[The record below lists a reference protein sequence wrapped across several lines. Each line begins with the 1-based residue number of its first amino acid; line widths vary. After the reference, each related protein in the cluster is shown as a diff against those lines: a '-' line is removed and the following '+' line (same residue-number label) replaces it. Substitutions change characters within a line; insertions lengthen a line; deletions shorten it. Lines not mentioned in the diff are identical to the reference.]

1 MPLAFTS
8 EPATVGEASRPLAAV
23 RMPAPPQKYYGRRRC
38 LLAAAV
44 AFVLCGAVSRAPPPS
59 PPPRKDFP
67 WVPVVVAG
75 AGAVALARPEVR
87 AGRALAS
94 LGRGAVI
101 GAFPA

>member
-8 EPATVGEASRPLAAV
+8 EPATVGEASRPLAA
-23 RMPAPPQKYYGRRRC
+23 P
-38 LLAAAV
+38 
-44 AFVLCGAVSRAPPPS
+44 F
-59 PPPRKDFP
+59 

-87 AGRALAS
+87 AGKALAS

>member
-1 MPLAFTS
+1 M
-8 EPATVGEASRPLAAV
+8 
-23 RMPAPPQKYYGRRRC
+23 
-38 LLAAAV
+38 LAAALG
-44 AFVLCGAVSRAPPPS
+44 FVLCGAVQRPPP
-59 PPPRKDFP
+59 PPPPPKKEFP
-67 WVPVVVAG
+67 WVPVAVAG

>member
-1 MPLAFTS
+1 MP
-8 EPATVGEASRPLAAV
+8 
-23 RMPAPPQKYYGRRRC
+23 
-38 LLAAAV
+38 V
-44 AFVLCGAVSRAPPPS
+44 A
-59 PPPRKDFP
+59 
-67 WVPVVVAG
+67 VAG